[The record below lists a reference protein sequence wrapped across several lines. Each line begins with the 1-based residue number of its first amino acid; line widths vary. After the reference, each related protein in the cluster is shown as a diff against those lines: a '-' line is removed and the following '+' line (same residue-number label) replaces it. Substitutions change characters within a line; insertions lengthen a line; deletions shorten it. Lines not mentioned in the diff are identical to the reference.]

1 VTDRG
6 PWLLAS
12 RHRVV
17 IATLVALV
25 LLDLGRSIF
34 ARVGYARPLSVWQPN
49 PSVYADLKWPPGAD
63 VPAGTAAGPRIYA
76 RRCAVC
82 HGPDGRG
89 NGPAAPSLIPRPRD
103 FTLGQFK
110 YKTTPAGQPP
120 SEADLIRTVREGL
133 HASAM
138 PYFGDLLSEA
148 EVREVVGYV
157 RSLSPRSNGQ
167 GGASLTVPPRVP
179 DDRAS
184 RARGARLYQSQGC
197 ATCHGKDGRGSITLK
212 DAKGYPVIT
221 RDLTAPWTFRGG
233 NAPDQVWLRLTT
245 GLAPGPMPSFA
256 STTAPKERW
265 DLVNYI
271 LSLARTP
278 AWEPGGKL
286 SGPGQQPDLTRRGEY
301 LVHAEM
307 CGLCHTE
314 INRTG
319 IYRADD
325 YYLAGGMR
333 VGAWP
338 HGTLVSRNLTGD
350 SATGLGAWSDDE
362 IVAALRTGRS
372 GGRVLTLFDMPWHWL
387 HALSDDDATGIARY
401 LRMLPPV
408 RNRIPAPL
416 HYGLIETIAS
426 KLTRPLPAAT
436 PINLAYADGLF
447 GQTDGGAPRDWPQ
460 TWLVRVQWLVL
471 IVGVMLFVLAG
482 PADRRWPHTGKG
494 WVKLVAGLVGLGIL
508 GAVAYAL
515 YLLPLL
521 KVIPPEQLI
530 AGATAGLPI
539 PDSSRL
545 RSPEQASMVTRGR
558 YIYSGASCAPCHGAS
573 GAGGAKVSWKPMG
586 TLWVRNITPDSETGI
601 GRWSDEEISRAI
613 RSGVSRDGYQL
624 HWQGMIWDHASNWDE
639 EDVRAVIAFLRV
651 IPPVKHRVPADRAPA
666 ADDCTVYTF
675 WTSES
680 HEPGC
685 R

>member
-1 VTDRG
+1 MTDRR
-6 PWLLAS
+6 PRLLAT
-12 RHRVV
+12 RRRVLL
-17 IATLVALV
+17 ATLAVLA

-34 ARVGYARPLSVWQPN
+34 ARVGYARPLSVWQPD
-49 PSVYADLKWPPGAD
+49 PKAYADLTWPPGAD
-63 VPAGTAAGPRIYA
+63 IPAGTPAGPRIYA

-103 FTLGQFK
+103 FTIGQFK
-110 YKTTPAGQPP
+110 YKTTPAGQPA
-120 SEADLIRTVREGL
+120 SDADLVRTVREGL

-148 EVREVVGYV
+148 EIREVVRYV
-157 RSLSPRSNGQ
+157 RSLSGQ
-167 GGASLTVPPRVP
+167 PSGGAESSLTVPPRVS
-179 DDRAS
+179 DDSAS
-184 RARGARLYQSQGC
+184 RARGLRLYQSQGC
-197 ATCHGKDGRGSITLK
+197 ATCHGADGRGGFGLK

-233 NAPDQVWLRLTT
+233 SGPNQLWLRLTT

-256 STTAPKERW
+256 ATTTARERW
-265 DLVNYI
+265 DLVNYV

-278 AWEPGGKL
+278 PWEPGGRL
-286 SGPGQQPDLTRRGEY
+286 GGPGQQPDLTRRGEY
-301 LVHAEM
+301 LVHADM

-333 VGAWP
+333 VGVGP
-338 HGTLVSRNLTGD
+338 YGVLVSRNLTGD
-350 SATGLGAWSDDE
+350 STTGLGAWSDE
-362 IVAALRTGRS
+362 QIVAALRTGRS
-372 GGRVLTLFDMPWHWL
+372 GGRVLNLFDMPWHWL
-387 HALSDDDATGIARY
+387 HSLSDEDATAIARY
-401 LRMLPPV
+401 LKTLPPV
-408 RNRIPAPL
+408 KNRIPAPL

-426 KLTRPLPAAT
+426 KLTRPLPAA
-436 PINLAYADGLF
+436 PPVNLTYADGLF
-447 GQTDGGAPRDWPQ
+447 GQTVGGVPREWPQ

-471 IVGVMLFVLAG
+471 IVGAILFLLAG

-494 WVKLVAGLVGLGIL
+494 WVKLVAELLGLGIL
-508 GAVAYAL
+508 GGLVYAF
-515 YLLPLL
+515 YMLPLL
-521 KVIPPEQLI
+521 NVIPPEQLI
-530 AGATAGLPI
+530 AGATAGIPV

-545 RSPEQASMVTRGR
+545 ETPQRVTMASRGR
-558 YIYSGASCAPCHGAS
+558 YIYSVASCALCHGAN
-573 GAGGAKVSWKPMG
+573 GAGGLKVSWKPMG

-601 GRWSDEEISRAI
+601 GKWSDAEISRAI

-639 EDVRAVIAFLRV
+639 EDLRAVIEFLRTMPAV
-651 IPPVKHRVPADRAPA
+651 RNKVPADRPPAP
-666 ADDCTVYTF
+666 DDCDVYTF
-675 WTSES
+675 WISES
-680 HEPGC
+680 HQPGC